1 MHPVGKHKIY
11 LLNVRLA
18 GAAVQRRLESMARR
32 EGTDMMTE
40 EEADAVD
47 WAKLWRAMQ
56 PRGWRRVTESFWL
69 KIVPHPMRLMFN
81 YRDDCNKALARGETP
96 TGWSEYRRTRNRVR
110 CEFNPRYGLIEL
122 GRDIGALITT
132 RRRAEAP

>member
-1 MHPVGKHKIY
+1 
-11 LLNVRLA
+11 
-18 GAAVQRRLESMARR
+18 
-32 EGTDMMTE
+32 MTE

-47 WAKLWRAMQ
+47 WAKLWQAMQ

-69 KIVPHPMRLMFN
+69 KFVPYPIRLLFN
-81 YRDDCNKALARGETP
+81 YRDDCKKALARGETP
-96 TGWSEYRRTRNRVR
+96 TSWSEYRRTWNRIR
-110 CEFNPRYGLIEL
+110 CEFVPRYGLIEL